1 MRKLLRLLRR
11 LFLIG
16 LLLLAGILLLNTLRS
31 TSLQIAT
38 VPLSPA
44 MVSVE
49 AVSHLQAAVRIPT
62 VSRVEE
68 IDTLAALDFDTLLR
82 QTYPLVD
89 SLLERIDVNAYC
101 QVYRW
106 PGRKSALPPILLM
119 GHSDVVP
126 VDTSRTDAWEQAPF
140 GGTLTED
147 GLIWGRG
154 TLDDKIAIIGIL
166 EAVEQLL
173 SEDYWPER
181 TVYLAFGHDEEIG
194 GINGAKAIADHF
206 AARDIRFEYVL
217 DEGSLVLENALP
229 GLEPP
234 LAMIGVAE
242 KGYVTLELK
251 AQLAEGG
258 HSSMPPAETA
268 PTILSKAIH
277 TLQQN
282 PFPARIDGATSAF
295 FDYVGPEM
303 SWPYRMLFANRRI
316 LSGLLKA
323 QFSGDPAA
331 NALIRTTTVPTIL
344 KAGYKDNVIPTTATA
359 LVNFRI
365 LPGDDTESVMNYVR
379 RTINDDRV
387 TVSSYA
393 QEMAQN
399 PSPVSET
406 QAFGFQAIQKT
417 IQQTFP
423 EVVVA
428 PSLVIGATDGR
439 HLQVV
444 ADQVYRFLPVQ
455 LQRSDLNR
463 IHGLNER
470 ISTENFHQAIRFYR
484 LLVMNSCGE

>member
-11 LFLIG
+11 VFLFG
-16 LLLLAGILLLNTLRS
+16 LLLLAGVLLLNTLRS

-38 VPLSPA
+38 DALPSTT
-44 MVSVE
+44 VSVE
-49 AVSHLQAAVRIPT
+49 AVSHLQAAVQIPT
-62 VSRVEE
+62 VSHVGQ
-68 IDTLAALDFDTLLR
+68 IDTTAALDFDTLLR
-82 QTYPLVD
+82 RTYPLVD
-89 SLLERIDVNAYC
+89 SLLERIDVNPYS
-101 QVYRW
+101 QIYRW

-126 VDTSRTDAWEQAPF
+126 VDTNQLDAWEQAPF
-140 GGTLTED
+140 AGTLTED

-154 TLDDKIAIIGIL
+154 TLDDKIAIVGIL

-173 SEDYWPER
+173 REDYWPER

-194 GINGAKAIADHF
+194 GIDGAKAIAEHF

-217 DEGSLVLENALP
+217 DEGHLVLENALP
-229 GLEPP
+229 GLERP

-242 KGYVTLELK
+242 KGYVTLTLTAEV
-251 AQLAEGG
+251 AEGG

-277 TLQQN
+277 TLQQH
-282 PFPARIDGATSAF
+282 PFPARIDGATGAF

-303 SWPYRMLFANRRI
+303 TWPYRMLFANRR
-316 LSGLLKA
+316 LLGGLLKA

-331 NALIRTTTVPTIL
+331 NALIRTTTAPTIL
-344 KAGYKDNVIPTTATA
+344 QAGYKDNVIPTTATA
-359 LVNFRI
+359 QVNFRI
-365 LPGDDTESVMNYVR
+365 LPGDDIESVQDYVR
-379 RTINDDRV
+379 RTINDERV
-387 TVSSYA
+387 NVTNSS
-393 QEMAQN
+393 QDMAQN

-417 IQQTFP
+417 AQQIFP

-428 PSLVIGATDGR
+428 PALVIGATDGR
-439 HLQVV
+439 HLQPV

-455 LQRSDLNR
+455 LQRSDLSR
-463 IHGLNER
+463 IHGHNER
-470 ISTENFHQAIRFYR
+470 ISMENFHQAIRFYR
-484 LLVMNSCGE
+484 QLVVNSCGG